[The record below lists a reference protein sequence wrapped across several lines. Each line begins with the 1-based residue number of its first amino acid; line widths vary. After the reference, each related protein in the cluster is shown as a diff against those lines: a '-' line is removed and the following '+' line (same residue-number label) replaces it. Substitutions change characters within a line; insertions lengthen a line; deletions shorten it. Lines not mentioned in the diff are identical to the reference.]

1 MTIIERIKRILT
13 RSHQAQLDKEDIAKL
28 QKEEIKKLRAKFI
41 TFFTEVTG
49 KMRDVLDNMLIYTD
63 GFTICVDRWNQ
74 IYLYVEFA
82 YYKPSNIWVVTL
94 INKYGCDFNRNW
106 YLCSTNKIRE
116 NETTPVM
123 IPYIKRFFKKTTT
136 ERMESLVVDM
146 LDYYV
151 KGLEKKNAD
160 ARKDLE

>member
-41 TFFTEVTG
+41 TFFTEVNG
-49 KMRDVLDNMLIYTD
+49 KMRDVLDNMHLYTD
-63 GFTICVDRWNQ
+63 MFTICVDRWKQ
-74 IYLYVEFA
+74 IYIEFVC
-82 YYKPSNIWVVTL
+82 YKPSNIWVVSL
-94 INKYGCDFNRNW
+94 VNKYGYEHNKNW
-106 YLCSTNKIRE
+106 YLCSTDKIHE
-116 NETTPVM
+116 FEITPGK